1 MSSSLS
7 LANHNLTLVIGD
19 PVSHSLSPRM
29 HNAAY
34 SATQLPFTMAAA
46 RVTRHGLQDAIN
58 GVRALGIKG
67 LAVTMPHKIALVELL
82 DNVDPL
88 AQRISAVN
96 TVVNRDGQLLGFNTD
111 WIGIVKPLERLTNL
125 KGKQVAILGAG
136 GAALAAIFGCCEAG
150 ASVTVFN
157 RTLDKLADLVNR
169 FQCDTGDLRDLERI
183 AASDIIINTTSVGM
197 GDLRNETP
205 IPASTLSKH
214 QIVFETIYSPHT
226 TRLLH
231 DALQA
236 GATVLRGFDMFL
248 EQGSAQ
254 FEIHTSTQAP
264 RATMQ
269 EILVQAAT

>member
-1 MSSSLS
+1 
-7 LANHNLTLVIGD
+7 
-19 PVSHSLSPRM
+19 
-29 HNAAY
+29 
-34 SATQLPFTMAAA
+34 
-46 RVTRHGLQDAIN
+46 
-58 GVRALGIKG
+58 
-67 LAVTMPHKIALVELL
+67 
-82 DNVDPL
+82 
-88 AQRISAVN
+88 
-96 TVVNRDGQLLGFNTD
+96 
-111 WIGIVKPLERLTNL
+111 
-125 KGKQVAILGAG
+125 
-136 GAALAAIFGCCEAG
+136 
-150 ASVTVFN
+150 
-157 RTLDKLADLVNR
+157 
-169 FQCDTGDLRDLERI
+169 
-183 AASDIIINTTSVGM
+183 M

-248 EQGSAQ
+248 EQGAAQ

>member
-1 MSSSLS
+1 MSTSLS
-7 LANHNLTLVIGD
+7 PTSHNLTLVIGD
-19 PVSHSLSPRM
+19 PISHSLSPRM

-34 SATQLPFTMAAA
+34 RAAGLPFSMAAA
-46 RVTRHGLQDAIN
+46 RVTRQGLPDAIS

-67 LAVTMPHKIALVELL
+67 LAVTMPHKIALLELL
-82 DNVDPL
+82 DTVDPL
-88 AQRISAVN
+88 AQRIGAVN
-96 TVVNRDGQLLGFNTD
+96 TVLNRDGLLSGFNTD
-111 WIGIVKPLERLTNL
+111 WVGIVKPLERLTSL

-136 GAALAAIFGCCEAG
+136 GAALAAIFGCTEAG

-169 FQCDTGDLRDLERI
+169 FQCATADLREHERI

-197 GDLRNETP
+197 GELRNETP
-205 IPASTLSKH
+205 IPASTLSRQ

-231 DALQA
+231 DALQV

-248 EQGSAQ
+248 EQGAAQ
-254 FEIHTSTQAP
+254 FEIHTAVQAP
-264 RATMQ
+264 RDAMH
-269 EILVQAAT
+269 EILLQAAA

>member
-19 PVSHSLSPRM
+19 PISHSLSPRM

-34 SATQLPFTMAAA
+34 SAAQLPFTMAAA

-67 LAVTMPHKIALVELL
+67 LAVTMPHKIALLELL
-82 DNVDPL
+82 DSVDPL
-88 AQRISAVN
+88 AQRIGAVN
-96 TVVNRDGQLLGFNTD
+96 TVLNRDGQLFGFNTD
-111 WIGIVKPLERLTNL
+111 WIGIVKPLERLTPL

-136 GAALAAIFGCCEAG
+136 GAALAAIFGCTEAG

-157 RTLDKLADLVNR
+157 RTLDKLDSIVER
-169 FQCDTGDLRDLERI
+169 FGCDTGDLRDDERI

-197 GDLRNETP
+197 GELRNETP

-226 TRLLH
+226 TQMLQ
-231 DALQA
+231 DALRV

-248 EQGSAQ
+248 EQGATQ
-254 FEIHTSTQAP
+254 FEIHTSVNAP
-264 RATMQ
+264 RDAMR
-269 EILVQAAT
+269 EILLQATT